1 MAKHIRPS
9 IIAQRS
15 FSMLTGKPKPQA
27 RLVSVPHGQRPVIF
41 GNKLG
46 AAYFTKDDI
55 AAMDEARAKS
65 AARDMVVGII
75 NDLR

>member
-15 FSMLTGKPKPQA
+15 YSMLTGRPKAQKV
-27 RLVSVPHGQRPVIF
+27 LVDVPHGQRPVIF

-46 AAYFTKDDI
+46 AAYFTKEDI
-55 AAMDEARAKS
+55 ERMDK
-65 AARDMVVGII
+65 ARDVSARTFLLTSIE
-75 NDLR
+75 DLK